1 MTIDERLERAAKAG
15 LLRDLLA
22 TGFTG
27 FDIDAVWQEIKEG
40 TRQELCNNA
49 RCIIEAWQ
57 QDAPEVEITNC
68 EDYGGSPRC
77 TLYRNQYGCGECIL
91 ELGWSKDQSRDS
103 NPYCMNI
110 GPRCPGEGTCVL
122 TPKLQQ
128 KGGG

>member
-1 MTIDERLERAAKAG
+1 VTIDERLERAAKAG

-40 TRQELCNNA
+40 TRQELCNNV

-57 QDAPEVEITNC
+57 QDAPEVEVVRSYAAGILKIPDRFMTGTPNC
-68 EDYGGSPRC
+68 PA
-77 TLYRNQYGCGECIL
+77 CGAY
-91 ELGWSKDQSRDS
+91 K
-103 NPYCMNI
+103 
-110 GPRCPGEGTCVL
+110 L

-128 KGGG
+128 KGGDPCP